1 MTTSEGTARAP
12 RRKLVAAVRKS
23 SAGAARSSQPIAL
36 WFALLASGCGG
47 ASEVGSVGA
56 VLSRDAESGDVFVK
70 ELGDPKVRDGLLP
83 GDQLLMV
90 DGVYVRDLST
100 ADVRRYLRG
109 APGSE
114 VRLTVA
120 RGPIVVRLR
129 VRRTALADAG
139 PTK

>member
-1 MTTSEGTARAP
+1 M
-12 RRKLVAAVRKS
+12 
-23 SAGAARSSQPIAL
+23 AL
-36 WFALLASGCGG
+36 CFALLTASCGG

-139 PTK
+139 PSK